1 MWWCLRDMET
11 LFALLAFCTVK
22 PPVTSGFLKE
32 LNAGNLKCY
41 TYFQVQDI
49 ACILS
54 YIYVFLRLVMHIHVC
69 VTEQSNYKFIKKKL
83 ISLFASKHLS
93 ESSLLLGTN
102 CSKLWIQMR
111 NVSMQNGFENVVYK
125 YDSILI
131 NLNVLN
137 IFIIKPEYSWIAR
150 SKA

>member
-1 MWWCLRDMET
+1 
-11 LFALLAFCTVK
+11 
-22 PPVTSGFLKE
+22 
-32 LNAGNLKCY
+32 
-41 TYFQVQDI
+41 
-49 ACILS
+49 
-54 YIYVFLRLVMHIHVC
+54 
-69 VTEQSNYKFIKKKL
+69 
-83 ISLFASKHLS
+83 
-93 ESSLLLGTN
+93 
-102 CSKLWIQMR
+102 MR